1 VIIVHV
7 IVGLEV
13 GGAELMLQRLLR
25 AQLHTSANRHVVL
38 SLTSVGPVG
47 AQLREQGITVI
58 PLGMRSAVH
67 APAALFRLVRRLRQ
81 LRPDIVQTWMY
92 HADLLGGLAARLA
105 KVPAVI
111 WGVRTTDVAKGGSRV
126 TPMIRWLCARLSA
139 VIPDKI
145 VCAADAARRLHVAVG
160 YRADRMLVI
169 PNGVDLGKWNPASED
184 GARLRR
190 QFGIDAS
197 DFIVGT
203 LGRFSLVKD
212 QHNFVRAA
220 GIVGARDPRARFLI
234 VGRDCDWENRHLAA
248 WIGETGLGP
257 DRFILL
263 GQRSDPAAC
272 LGMMDMFVLPSR
284 TEGFPNVL
292 AEAMAMEKAC
302 VATDVGD
309 AAFVLGTC
317 GLIAPPEDSSALAE
331 RILRVLGLSSAERT
345 TFGRSAR
352 ARIVREYSME
362 RSNQRFEEL
371 YAMMFAAAR
380 S

>member
-13 GGAELMLQRLLR
+13 GGAELMLQRLVR

-47 AQLREQGITVI
+47 TQLREQGITVI

-92 HADLLGGLAARLA
+92 HADFLGGLAARLA
-105 KVPAVI
+105 NVPAVI
-111 WGVRTTDVAKGGSRV
+111 WGVRTTDVVKGGSRV
-126 TPMIRWLCARLSA
+126 TPVIRWLCARLSA

-145 VCAADAARRLHVAVG
+145 VCAAEAARRLHVAVG
-160 YRADRMLVI
+160 YRADRMVVI
-169 PNGVDLGKWNPASED
+169 PNGVDIGKWNPDSED
-184 GARLRR
+184 GAQLRR
-190 QFGIDAS
+190 QLGIDAS

-203 LGRFSLVKD
+203 LGRFSHVKD

-220 GIVGARDPRARFLI
+220 GIVGARVPLARFLI
-234 VGRDCDWENRHLAA
+234 VGRDCDRENRQLAG
-248 WIGETGLGP
+248 WIGETGLGA

-272 LGMMDMFVLPSR
+272 LGVIDVFVLPSR

-292 AEAMAMEKAC
+292 AEAMAMERPC

-309 AAFVLGTC
+309 AAFVLGAC
-317 GLIAPPEDSSALAE
+317 GLVAPAEDSSALAE
-331 RILRVLGLSSAERT
+331 RILEMLRLSPADRSDL
-345 TFGRSAR
+345 GRSAR
-352 ARIVREYSME
+352 VRIVQDYSME
-362 RSNQRFEEL
+362 RSNERFESL
-371 YAMMFAAAR
+371 YAALAHER
-380 S
+380 G